1 MSVVVALGRHLSRGS
16 VLSPFMGFARRFFK
30 KNEIMESKNN
40 KKDVIHEAA
49 LLPPIVEE
57 YYDLCKWILEK
68 VSKFQKDQKYILG
81 TRLQNSAMDIL
92 EHILDAALSERSKK
106 EPFLINAMR
115 KLEHIRYHLRLSVH
129 SQMMT
134 PRSYAYASKKI
145 IGIGQKLG
153 AWNKSVRDV

>member
-1 MSVVVALGRHLSRGS
+1 MD
-16 VLSPFMGFARRFFK
+16 
-30 KNEIMESKNN
+30 SKNN
-40 KKDVIHEAA
+40 KQELIQKEP

-57 YYDLCKWILEK
+57 YYDLCRWILAK

-81 TRLQNSAMDIL
+81 TRMQNCTMDVL
-92 EHILDAALSERSKK
+92 ELIIDAALSERAKK
-106 EPFLINAMR
+106 EPFLINAIQ

-129 SQMMT
+129 AQMMM

-153 AWNKSVRDV
+153 AWNKSVRDA